1 MSLIF
6 SIALLSLVLLS
17 FAMAIGVPLAY
28 ASGTDWDR
36 SRPLLWIGSIA
47 WVGLVFAVGFLNF
60 LV

>member
-28 ASGTDWDR
+28 ASGQDWDR
-36 SRPLLWIGSIA
+36 SRQLLWIGSIA
-47 WVGLVFAVGFLNF
+47 WIVLVFAVGFLNF
-60 LV
+60 AV